1 VTASATAETVSA
13 TAGRAVWRGV
23 GRSAASRLL
32 VLPVS
37 AGLGIVLTRVV
48 IEAYGPE
55 AFAQYGLLVGI
66 GALLPFAD
74 LGMSAA
80 VLGAVGAADRPA
92 ADEHVRRVLTT
103 AIRVLLGSALVLTVV
118 AVTLTVAGLWP
129 GLLGSGLLPD
139 DGPLAAMACLV
150 LIAAAM
156 PFGVGQ
162 RVLSGLGHNH
172 VTILVL
178 GAQTPLVLGAVL
190 LLVWADVAAG
200 AYVAVV
206 AYAATLLLSAVLLV
220 LAARR
225 LHPALGRALRD
236 ALRPRSR
243 APGAPVFGMAW
254 PMLVQMLAL
263 PLAMQT
269 DRIVLSHRSETAV
282 LAEYNLAWQ
291 MFTPIYLVVAAGGMS
306 LWPVFARARARGQTL
321 SSLSMSWVF
330 GAAAAAMALV
340 VGLLSPWLA
349 DLASGG
355 AIRIGPSLV
364 VAFCVLTV
372 LQAVK
377 YPLGMSMTDAAGLRF
392 QAYMIVAMLPVN
404 TGLSW
409 WLAGLLG
416 APGPLVGSIVGVTVF
431 QVLANVLYVRR
442 AGR

>member
-1 VTASATAETVSA
+1 MTASATAETQPA
-13 TAGRAVWRGV
+13 TAGRTAVWRGV
-23 GRSAASRLL
+23 GRSAGSRLL

-48 IEAYGPE
+48 IESYGPA

-80 VLGAVGAADRPA
+80 VLGAVGAADRPQQ
-92 ADEHVRRVLTT
+92 DEQVRRVLTT
-103 AIRVLLGSALVLTVV
+103 AVRVLLGSALVLALV
-118 AVTLTVAGLWP
+118 AVTLTVAGVWP
-129 GLLGSGLLPD
+129 GLLGGGLLPHS
-139 DGPLAAMACLV
+139 GPLAAMGCLV
-150 LIAAAM
+150 LIAGAM
-156 PFGVGQ
+156 PFGIGQ

-172 VTILVL
+172 VSILVL
-178 GAQTPLVLGAVL
+178 GAQTPLVLGTVL
-190 LLVWADVAAG
+190 VLVWADVPAG
-200 AYVAVV
+200 PYVAVI
-206 AYAATLLLSAVLLV
+206 AYAATLVLSAVLLL

-236 ALRPRSR
+236 ALHPRR

-269 DRIVLSHRSETAV
+269 DRIVLSHRSGTDV
-282 LAEYNLAWQ
+282 LAQYNLAWQ
-291 MFTPIYLVVAAGGMS
+291 MFNPIYLVVAAGGMT
-306 LWPVFARARARGQTL
+306 LWPVFARARARGEAL
-321 SSLSMSWVF
+321 SPLSMSAGF
-330 GAAAAAMALV
+330 GVAAAAMAVV

-355 AIRIGPSLV
+355 EIRIGPAVV
-364 VAFCVLTV
+364 VAFCVLMV

-377 YPLGMSMTDAAGLRF
+377 YPVGMSMTDAPGLRF

-404 TGLSW
+404 AGLSW
-409 WLAGLLG
+409 WLAGELG
-416 APGPLVGSIVGVTVF
+416 APGPLIGSIVGVGVF
-431 QVLANVLYVRR
+431 QVLANLLYVRR
-442 AGR
+442 ARR